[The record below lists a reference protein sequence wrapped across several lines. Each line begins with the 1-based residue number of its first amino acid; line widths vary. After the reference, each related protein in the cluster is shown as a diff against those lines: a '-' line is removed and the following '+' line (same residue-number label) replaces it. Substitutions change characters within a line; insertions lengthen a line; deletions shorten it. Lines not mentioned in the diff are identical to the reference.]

1 MSPQVEAALIAAGV
15 GVLTVITTAFT
26 QYLGRRATSKQLD
39 TTLAE
44 QRLRT
49 LNERFATWGAA
60 KVSPEPA
67 MGLGWGLIPVGQGR
81 SAGTGVGLQ
90 TVTNRCSRRA
100 RDPPD

>member
-39 TTLAE
+39 RTLTE

-49 LNERFATWGAA
+49 LNERFAT
-60 KVSPEPA
+60 
-67 MGLGWGLIPVGQGR
+67 
-81 SAGTGVGLQ
+81 SAGQLGDDKPAAVRLAGVYALAGLAEDWEEN
-90 TVTNRCSRRA
+90 VRHEVACYE
-100 RDPPD
+100 